1 MKSMKNEELP
11 ALKGF
16 YGKREKGDFLL
27 LSYDPPYERDD
38 FKVVPDTRGEIMTM
52 TPL

>member
-16 YGKREKGDFLL
+16 YGKREKGHFEVLC
-27 LSYDPPYERDD
+27 YHPPYERDD
-38 FKVVPDTRGEIMTM
+38 FKVAPDTRYEIMTM